1 MSTTSQTPTSP
12 EEVLNLNSPLTFN
25 NFHAED
31 IDMGETVNVTL
42 LIDNSGSMDTH
53 KSILNDEIKLMI
65 ETMQGLH
72 QAPKIFLSIGTFGS
86 KINVLTGFQPIANVV
101 VPKFNPDEG
110 STKLYDGCK
119 EFLKNIIRQ
128 QQDAMKSGVQTKNIF
143 FVLTDGVDTDSNYDS
158 ASEVKKMIDY
168 VMKDEQTMGSFGAV
182 MCGIGYSSMF
192 QSAMSQ
198 MGMQKLFVIDSNKS
212 EKEIKKEFKE
222 VFGWLSQ
229 SVSSVS
235 SAPGQSVTF

>member
-72 QAPKIFLSIGTFGS
+72 QAPKIFLSIGTQFL
-86 KINVLTGFQPIANVV
+86 VQ
-101 VPKFNPDEG
+101 NPEYLYL
-110 STKLYDGCK
+110 ST
-119 EFLKNIIRQ
+119 
-128 QQDAMKSGVQTKNIF
+128 
-143 FVLTDGVDTDSNYDS
+143 
-158 ASEVKKMIDY
+158 
-168 VMKDEQTMGSFGAV
+168 
-182 MCGIGYSSMF
+182 
-192 QSAMSQ
+192 
-198 MGMQKLFVIDSNKS
+198 
-212 EKEIKKEFKE
+212 
-222 VFGWLSQ
+222 
-229 SVSSVS
+229 
-235 SAPGQSVTF
+235 